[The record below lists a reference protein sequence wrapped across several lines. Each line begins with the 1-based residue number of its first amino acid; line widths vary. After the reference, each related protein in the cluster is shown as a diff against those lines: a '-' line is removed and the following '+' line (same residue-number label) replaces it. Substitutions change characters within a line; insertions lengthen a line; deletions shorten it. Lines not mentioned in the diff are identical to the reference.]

1 MPISAIIENGVPNI
15 SSASV
20 APIPAEGSV
29 DRMVSGWMVFS

>member
-1 MPISAIIENGVPNI
+1 MPISAIIENGTPN
-15 SSASV
+15 SSRASV